1 MVAASPYSN
10 SKLYGRILRPHAS
23 CRLTDASDAVP
34 QPLRSALEQL
44 DAAIERIYQEAA
56 LAA

>member
-23 CRLTDASDAVP
+23 VLTDASDAVP